1 MRSPM
6 KMKKKK
12 TRKRRSEEL
21 DMCDSIVFWWFSM
34 DLSLVHGTFLPL
46 KVVYYLMVPSL
57 SLTNILSDIL
67 Q

>member
-46 KVVYYLMVPSL
+46 KVV
-57 SLTNILSDIL
+57 
-67 Q
+67 